1 MKRSWV
7 IRGDDRGVSPVIATI
22 LMVAITV
29 VLAAVLYVMVT
40 GLIGG
45 SAGGAP
51 NVTFGNLQGT
61 ASGSWSFQIAGAS
74 RAEGLAQYQV
84 TVLNG
89 TSVAIAATDLDSCS
103 SGCGTGLVLTFTDL
117 TADEKLNAGDFFSLT
132 GGDTTSDYFVKLI
145 WKQSGDEVGAQE
157 INQ

>member
-1 MKRSWV
+1 
-7 IRGDDRGVSPVIATI
+7 
-22 LMVAITV
+22 MVAITV

-45 SAGGAP
+45 STGGAP

-61 ASGSWSFQIAGAS
+61 GSGAWSFQIAGVS
-74 RAEGLAQYQV
+74 RSESLAQYQV

-89 TSVAIAATDLDSCS
+89 TTVAIQASGSDLTSCETTPW
-103 SGCGTGLVLTFTDL
+103 CTGGGLTLKFTDL
-117 TADEKLNAGDFFSLT
+117 TGDEKLNSGDFFDLS
-132 GGDTTSDYFVKLI
+132 GGDTTSDYTVKLI

-157 INQ
+157 ITQ